1 MKERRKL
8 ERFDFEVPA
17 QIKGVVSDEKGE
29 MCDLSTTNICAGGAF
44 FRTADPF
51 PEGTKVK
58 MQLVLPLDR
67 IKELVGHDR
76 VNVRVEGT
84 VIRCGSAGMAVC
96 FNEDYQILPLQN
108 PSD

>member
-17 QIKGVVSDEKGE
+17 QVEGVISDEEGR

-44 FRTADPF
+44 FRTADPL

-84 VIRCGSAGMAVC
+84 VIRCGSTGMAVC
-96 FNEDYQILPLQN
+96 FNEDYQIFPLQN
-108 PSD
+108 PLD

>member
-8 ERFDFEVPA
+8 ERFDFEVPT
-17 QIKGVVSDEKGE
+17 QIEGVISDENGQT
-29 MCDLSTTNICAGGAF
+29 CDLSTSNICAGGAF
-44 FRTADPF
+44 FRTADPL
-51 PEGTKVK
+51 PEGTRVK

-84 VIRCGSAGMAVC
+84 VIRCGSTGMAVC

-108 PSD
+108 PSE

>member
-8 ERFDFEVPA
+8 ERFHFEVPA
-17 QIKGVVSDEKGE
+17 KIEGVVSGEKGQI
-29 MCDLSTTNICAGGAF
+29 CDLSTTNICAGGAF
-44 FRTADPF
+44 FRTADPL
-51 PEGTKVK
+51 PQGTKVK
-58 MQLVLPLDR
+58 MNLVLPLDR

-84 VIRCGSAGMAVC
+84 VIRCGSNGMAVC

-108 PSD
+108 FSE